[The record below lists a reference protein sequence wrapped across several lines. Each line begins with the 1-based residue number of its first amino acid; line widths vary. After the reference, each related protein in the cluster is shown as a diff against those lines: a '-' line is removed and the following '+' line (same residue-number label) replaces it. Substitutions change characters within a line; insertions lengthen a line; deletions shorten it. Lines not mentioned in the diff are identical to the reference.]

1 MRKAYK
7 YIVYDLFGRELMKG
21 TAKAVSEALDVYS
34 TSINHYAKC
43 HSVVKKKYRILIEGD
58 KPYDGSIQRKPIR
71 KKPIEPNRFEKQMDF
86 LIRHLQA
93 YGNTIIPD
101 NDYYEEFMNELKN
114 RGYECKSEFHK
125 NYSGENITLNNN
137 AFTKRVIDYDIVVRL
152 V

>member
-7 YIVYDLFGRELMKG
+7 YIVYDLLGRELMKG

-34 TSINHYAKC
+34 TSLNHYAKC
-43 HSVVKKKYRILIEGD
+43 NSVVKKKYRIAIEGQQR
-58 KPYDGSIQRKPIR
+58 YDGSIQRKPIR
-71 KKPIEPNRFEKQMDF
+71 SKPIEPNRFEKQMDF
-86 LIRHLQA
+86 IIRHLEA

-101 NDYYEEFMNELKN
+101 NDYYEEFIIELKN
-114 RGYECKSEFHK
+114 RGYECKSEFYK
-125 NYSGENITLNNN
+125 IYSCENITLNNN